1 MAKSPKAKKQIA
13 RLSKRKQQVQEFS
26 DGWEN
31 PSTGLTAKQRKYCEV
46 YAETGNHLDASKAVG
61 WSGKTGQRQG
71 HVITRSLPGQE
82 YIGWLRERALEAAVG
97 TEVQIIEKLRGIALA
112 KTRNAMEQQ
121 TALAAM
127 KILLDRYYPREKQEK
142 ALDDTKQV
150 ALEVNKVDE
159 ALDQRVKKHLNT
171 YTMEKGEYKQVDS
184 AKG

>member
-1 MAKSPKAKKQIA
+1 
-13 RLSKRKQQVQEFS
+13 
-26 DGWEN
+26 
-31 PSTGLTAKQRKYCEV
+31 
-46 YAETGNHLDASKAVG
+46 
-61 WSGKTGQRQG
+61 
-71 HVITRSLPGQE
+71 
-82 YIGWLRERALEAAVG
+82 
-97 TEVQIIEKLRGIALA
+97 
-112 KTRNAMEQQ
+112 MEQQ